1 MPDGWLRESLGD
13 LIVLEYGKGLK
24 EDARDGGQYPV
35 VSSAGVVGHHSHP
48 LVESAPVIV
57 VGRKGSAGT
66 VHWSDAP
73 CWPIDTTFWVRP
85 VTERLDPE
93 FLYLLL
99 QHADLPAICAQTGV
113 PGLSRDRAYEV
124 RVDVP
129 PLVVQRRV
137 VDLVDAVDTY
147 CSVAQVR
154 HQAARTALTALLND
168 LLHQDRGSDWNLTR
182 IGDIADVVGGGTP
195 STKVPEYWGGTIPW
209 VTPSEVSAHEGAV
222 ISTTARTITPEGL
235 AKSGA
240 RLLPPRS
247 VLLTSRATV
256 GAVAIAGVEMA
267 TNQGFASL
275 VAGPEVIP
283 EFLAKWCQHNR
294 AEFEIRAGG
303 STFPEIPKSLVK
315 DVPLLLPPLAVQ
327 RRVVD
332 LATAAEHEVGAATTA
347 EAAALSLRSALLGEL
362 LSGDRV
368 IPESYDDLVGLVA

>member
-35 VSSAGVVGHHSHP
+35 VSSAGVVGYHSHP

-99 QHADLPAICAQTGV
+99 QQADLPAICAQTGV

-147 CSVAQVR
+147 AA
-154 HQAARTALTALLND
+154 AARMLASSSESLIEAL
-168 LLHQDRGSDWNLTR
+168 
-182 IGDIADVVGGGTP
+182 
-195 STKVPEYWGGTIPW
+195 E
-209 VTPSEVSAHEGAV
+209 SEVMD
-222 ISTTARTITPEGL
+222 
-235 AKSGA
+235 SGEHH
-240 RLLPPRS
+240 
-247 VLLTSRATV
+247 RAL
-256 GAVAIAGVEMA
+256 G
-267 TNQGFASL
+267 
-275 VAGPEVIP
+275 EVTQ
-283 EFLAKWCQHNR
+283 F
-294 AEFEIRAGG
+294 AGG
-303 STFPEIPKSLVK
+303 YAFSPSRQGNNEGEVPFYKVSDMNALENHHTMTISANYVSDEVLAEMRAKAWPAGTVVFPK
-315 DVPLLLPPLAVQ
+315 
-327 RRVVD
+327 
-332 LATAAEHEVGAATTA
+332 VGAALLTEKRRVLGTRAAFDNNVMGLVTLPDIRPDYPFSYMRTVRLGNYAQQGAVPSVNQSHLRDLVIPVPPLEDQDEFISNVSAARSILEAAVA
-347 EAAALSLRSALLGEL
+347 EADALSRLRSALLGEL
-362 LSGDRV
+362 LSDERE
-368 IPESYDDLVGLVA
+368 IPELYDELVGLVA

>member
-147 CSVAQVR
+147 AAAAAER
-154 HQAARTALTALLND
+154 AEAARDARSALLEQ
-168 LLHQDRGSDWNLTR
+168 LLMAGGDEWIGTTLGEVADYQNGYPFKPAELGGDGLPVIRIKQLLDARETPDRASIAVPER
-182 IGDIADVVGGGTP
+182 HRIADGDLVFSWSGTLAVRIWSRGP
-195 STKVPEYWGGTIPW
+195 AALNQHLFRVSERPGVERRWLALALDHAIAELNEKTHGSTMR
-209 VTPSEVSAHEGAV
+209 H
-222 ISTTARTITPEGL
+222 ITK
-235 AKSGA
+235 AN
-240 RLLPPRS
+240 LLPHP
-247 VLLTSRATV
+247 V
-256 GAVAIAGVEMA
+256 
-267 TNQGFASL
+267 
-275 VAGPEVIP
+275 
-283 EFLAKWCQHNR
+283 
-294 AEFEIRAGG
+294 
-303 STFPEIPKSLVK
+303 
-315 DVPLLLPPLAVQ
+315 LLPPLPEQV
-327 RRVVD
+327 RIVD
-332 LATAAEHEVGAATTA
+332 LVNAAESEAERAAQA

-362 LSGDRV
+362 LSGDREV
-368 IPESYDDLVGLVA
+368 PESYDELVGLVA